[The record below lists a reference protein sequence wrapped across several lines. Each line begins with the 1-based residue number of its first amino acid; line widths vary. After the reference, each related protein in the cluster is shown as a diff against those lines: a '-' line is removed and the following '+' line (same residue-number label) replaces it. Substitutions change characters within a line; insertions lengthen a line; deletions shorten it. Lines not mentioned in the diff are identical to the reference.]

1 MRIEAKFTYIA
12 IAIDSRR
19 KIHLEAAK
27 SNLNRSIDAVSVVFR
42 GLRGVFTKP
51 SRVYGLILKVKLS
64 SRLMLLLHARLF
76 APPLNS
82 NSSISYR
89 ISGETFR
96 QCGLSTG
103 ASFNRYDRIDSR
115 KVGNGG
121 GKEENRSATL
131 YATED
136 LIDVT
141 KMATPVTFIKGINP
155 YDIKA
160 TRNEAVKV
168 LMAAAWRPNNPRQHH
183 LPVSHTKLPAT
194 AVETEKTN
202 HPPMCLST
210 TDAICRRRAP

>member
-1 MRIEAKFTYIA
+1 MRIEAKFTYIV

-115 KVGNGG
+115 LAMVAERKKIDRLRYTPPKILLTSQKWRHPLRLLKV
-121 GKEENRSATL
+121 
-131 YATED
+131 
-136 LIDVT
+136 
-141 KMATPVTFIKGINP
+141 
-155 YDIKA
+155 
-160 TRNEAVKV
+160 
-168 LMAAAWRPNNPRQHH
+168 
-183 LPVSHTKLPAT
+183 
-194 AVETEKTN
+194 
-202 HPPMCLST
+202 
-210 TDAICRRRAP
+210 